1 MCITII
7 RISCVI
13 KQKEIIDRG
22 LCTDLS
28 FTHSFFRPLSAY
40 PISIVIHNNRIM
52 RCEWQIEKED
62 ATRAT
67 QIKKKWEKKLLRR
80 KKNLCVHLC
89 ITTTMFADEN
99 QIECNAEELLLLL
112 RLHIA
117 FTFFEIHDWVCSV
130 AVVCRRRWWTK
141 TEEKEK
147 VRVWSLMK
155 WWILIYEIESVCVRV
170 CVQREN
176 KRFH

>member
-40 PISIVIHNNRIM
+40 PISIAIHNNRIM
-52 RCEWQIEKED
+52 RCEWRIEKED
-62 ATRAT
+62 ASQQSIRYTSNLN
-67 QIKKKWEKKLLRR
+67 QKEMKEKTASA
-80 KKNLCVHLC
+80 KNLCVYLF
-89 ITTTMFADEN
+89 ITTTVFADEN
-99 QIECNAEELLLLL
+99 QIVCNAEALLLLLL

-117 FTFFEIHDWVCSV
+117 FTFFEIHD
-130 AVVCRRRWWTK
+130 
-141 TEEKEK
+141 
-147 VRVWSLMK
+147 
-155 WWILIYEIESVCVRV
+155 
-170 CVQREN
+170 
-176 KRFH
+176 